1 MTANGLERRVIH
13 GFRLAEAHRDFLC
26 DASEDFSSKSGIFGC
41 DTRRVNE
48 LSSWKVKTIKR
59 NA

>member
-26 DASEDFSSKSGIFGC
+26 DASEDF
-41 DTRRVNE
+41 RV
-48 LSSWKVKTIKR
+48 KVEFSVATLVG
-59 NA
+59 